1 MNFRS
6 VFFLLFATLFFST
19 CDTSKK
25 AVATSQPTA
34 EEVIEE
40 FVDMD
45 TMTVSAK
52 KIEKEVKT
60 AEDYRLDPYNPSFQL
75 RNNIL
80 HTKLEL
86 SFDWAKQHVMGKATL
101 TLKPYFYPTSELRL
115 DAVGFDIHKVIMMPS
130 AKELVYKYDGA
141 NLIVQLGEAIP
152 SNKEYKIFIDYTAK
166 PTELP
171 IGGSAAITSDQG
183 LFFIN
188 HDGSTPD
195 KPMQIWTQG
204 ETENNSR
211 WFPTI
216 DKPNERCTQEMYLTV
231 QDRFKTLSNGDLI
244 SSTPN
249 GNGTRT
255 DYWKMDKPH
264 APYLFML
271 TIGEF
276 AVVKDNLNGMLVDY
290 YVEPKYKDL
299 ARDIFPYTPEMIS
312 FFSKSLGYDYPWSKY
327 SQVVVRDYVS
337 GAMEN
342 TTGVIFGEFMQM
354 EKGDLVD
361 VDQNELIVAHE
372 LFHHWFGDLVT
383 CESWANLTMNEGFAN
398 YGEYLWLEHKY
409 GPDAANRHR
418 FNELNGYLGSV
429 MQSGAHPLIHF
440 AYEDKE
446 QMFDAH
452 SYNKG
457 GLVLHMLRQYV
468 GDQAFWASLHK
479 YLKDNEYTAV
489 EAHDLRL
496 AFEEVCGED
505 LNWFFNQWY
514 FSSGHPELKIETAYD
529 ASAAQVLV
537 TIEQI
542 QDPEKNPPIFVLPMA
557 IDIYAT
563 DGSKKREQIKMT
575 LRKETFTFP
584 AAQQP
589 ALVNVDAEKA
599 LLCTKDESKTTEE
612 LIFQYQNGP
621 NYLDRQ
627 EALSLLSQEEGS
639 APQKIIRKAMSDK
652 FWSIRRGAV
661 ANVDL
666 ELPGV
671 VEELA
676 IIAEK
681 DNRSQVR
688 AAAFERIGESGN
700 TKYLGLIQK
709 AISNDQANR
718 VSAAAFSALS
728 QIDTDAAIELA
739 KKLEKEEKPH
749 MISAIANLYAINPD
763 PSFLSFYERNWGNV
777 DGYDAISFFEAYSAS
792 LQKVDIDIAD
802 QALPKLTKLAT
813 DEKISPWKRFASTKT
828 LFELKQ
834 TYGGLLTAADAT
846 ETPRLKGAIEKITN
860 LIATIKAQEKDQ
872 QLQMIYGQF

>member
-1 MNFRS
+1 MKFRA
-6 VFFLLFATLFFST
+6 VFFLFLVSLFFST

-25 AVATSQPTA
+25 AITTSEPA
-34 EEVIEE
+34 AGEVIEE

-52 KIEKEVKT
+52 RPEKELKT
-60 AEDYRLDPYNPSFQL
+60 AADYRLAPYNPSFQL

-86 SFDWAKQHVMGKATL
+86 SFDWPKQHVMGKATL

-115 DAVGFDIHKVIMMPS
+115 DAVGFDIHSVTMMPS
-130 AKELVYKYDGA
+130 GRKLIYEYDGA
-141 NLIVQLGEAIP
+141 NLTIKLGETIL

-166 PTELP
+166 PAENP

-188 HDGSTPD
+188 HDGSVPD

-231 QDRFKTLSNGDLI
+231 QDRFKTLSNGDLV
-244 SSTPN
+244 SSTSN
-249 GNGTRT
+249 GDGTRT

-271 TIGEF
+271 AIGEF

-290 YVEPKYKDL
+290 YVEPKFEDL

-354 EKGDLVD
+354 EKGDLID

-468 GDQAFWASLHK
+468 GDKAFWASLHK

-514 FSSGHPELKIETAYD
+514 FSSGHPDLKIETQYD
-529 ASAAQVLV
+529 AAAAQVAV
-537 TIEQI
+537 TIEQM
-542 QDPEKNPPIFVLPMA
+542 QDPEQNPPIFILPMA

-575 LRKETFTFP
+575 LRKQTFTFN
-584 AAQQP
+584 AATQP
-589 ALVNVDAEKA
+589 ALVNVDGEKA

-612 LIFQYQNGP
+612 LIFQFQHAG

-627 EALSLLSQEEGS
+627 EALSMLSQEES
-639 APQKIIRKAMSDK
+639 EEAQKVIAMAMGDQ

-661 ANVDL
+661 ANVNL

-671 VEELA
+671 VDKLTSLA
-676 IIAEK
+676 AK
-681 DNRSQVR
+681 DPRSQVR
-688 AAAFERIGESGN
+688 AAAFERIGESGDV
-700 TKYLGLIQK
+700 KHLALIK
-709 AISNDQANR
+709 NAISNDPANR
-718 VSAAAFSALS
+718 VSAAAFTALS

-763 PSFLSFYERNWGNV
+763 PSFLPFYERNFKNV
-777 DGYDAISFFEAYSAS
+777 DGYDAISFFEAYSSS
-792 LQKVDIDIAD
+792 LQKVDEKTVS
-802 QALPKLTKLAT
+802 QSLPKLTKLAT
-813 DEKISPWKRFASTKT
+813 DEKVSPWKRFASTKT

-834 TYGGLLTAADAT
+834 NYASLLGTADASQT
-846 ETPRLKGAIEKITN
+846 TILKGSIEKITA
-860 LIATIKAQEKDQ
+860 LINQIKAQEKDA

>member
-1 MNFRS
+1 MKFRS
-6 VFFLLFATLFFST
+6 VFFLFLASLFFST

-25 AVATSQPTA
+25 AITTSEPVV

-52 KIEKEVKT
+52 RPEKALKA
-60 AEDYRLDPYNPSFQL
+60 AEDYRLAPYNPSFQL

-86 SFDWAKQHVMGKATL
+86 SFDWPAQQVLGKATL

-115 DAVGFDIHKVIMMPS
+115 DAVGFDIHKVVMMPS
-130 AKELVYKYDGA
+130 GRDLVYEYDGA
-141 NLIVQLGEAIP
+141 NLTIKLGETIP
-152 SNKEYKIFIDYTAK
+152 SNKEYTIFIDYTAK
-166 PTELP
+166 PTENP
-171 IGGSAAITSDQG
+171 VGGSAAITSDQG

-188 HDGSTPD
+188 HDGSNPD

-231 QDRFKTLSNGDLI
+231 QDRFKTLSNGNLV
-244 SSTPN
+244 STVSN
-249 GNGTRT
+249 GDGTRT

-271 TIGEF
+271 AIGEF
-276 AVVKDNLNGMLVDY
+276 AVVKDDLDGMLVDY
-290 YVEPKYKDL
+290 YVEPKFEDL
-299 ARDIFPYTPEMIS
+299 ARDIFPYTTEMIS
-312 FFSKSLGYDYPWSKY
+312 FFSESLNYDYPWSKY

-354 EKGDLVD
+354 EKGDLID

-372 LFHHWFGDLVT
+372 LVHHWFGDLVT

-514 FSSGHPELKIETAYD
+514 FSSGHPELKIQTRYD
-529 ASAAQVLV
+529 ATAGQVEV
-537 TIEQI
+537 VIEQL
-542 QDPEKNPPIFVLPMA
+542 QDPEQNPPIFILPMA
-557 IDIYAT
+557 IDIYAA
-563 DGSKKREQIKMT
+563 DGSKKREQIKMN
-575 LRKETFTFP
+575 LRKQTFTFE
-584 AAQQP
+584 AAEQP

-599 LLCTKDESKTTEE
+599 LLCTKDEYKTTKE
-612 LIFQYQNGP
+612 LIFQYLNAP

-627 EALSLLSQEEGS
+627 EALSQLTQKES
-639 APQKIIRKAMSDK
+639 AEAKETVKKAMNDK
-652 FWSIRRGAV
+652 FWSIRRGAI
-661 ANVDL
+661 ANVDI
-666 ELPGV
+666 EMSGV
-671 VEELA
+671 LDQLA
-676 IIAEK
+676 TLAKK
-681 DNRSQVR
+681 DPRSQVR
-688 AAAFERIGESGN
+688 ATALERIGESGN
-700 TKYLGLIQK
+700 KQYLGLIEN
-709 AISNDQANR
+709 AISNDPANR
-718 VSAAAFSALS
+718 VSAAAFTALS
-728 QIDTDAAIELA
+728 QIDTDAAVQLA
-739 KKLEKEEKPH
+739 KKLEKEDKPH
-749 MISAIANLYAINPD
+749 MISAIANLYALNPD
-763 PSFLSFYERNWGNV
+763 PSLLPFYERNFKNV
-777 DGYDAISFFEAYSAS
+777 DGYDAISFFEAYSSS
-792 LQKVDIDIAD
+792 LQKVDAKIVG
-802 QALPKLTKLAT
+802 QALPKLSKLAT
-813 DEKISPWKRFASTKT
+813 DPTVSPWKRFASTKT

-834 TYGGLLTAADAT
+834 NYASLLGAADASQANII
-846 ETPRLKGAIEKITN
+846 KASIDKITT
-860 LIATIKAQEKDQ
+860 LINQIKAQEKDE